1 MPRLVCGYRER
12 EGERAE
18 EGGGWGDLLTI
29 NTWLKVGKHNALSG
43 SPAAEPSRPSIRQL
57 AIYPH
62 SALGLVARWM
72 EKEEA
77 KKVCM
82 HWCSVRT

>member
-1 MPRLVCGYRER
+1 M
-12 EGERAE
+12 
-18 EGGGWGDLLTI
+18 TI

-77 KKVCM
+77 KK
-82 HWCSVRT
+82 